1 MVRRLNWVVFV
12 LLLIIG
18 GAALLPITGVWSHA
32 SCAWQSAGPAAST
45 SAALQT
51 LSLSLR
57 TPDVGTGT
65 GLRQRLEEGLKG
77 RGVKELVDNP
87 KTYPRAQITVTEM
100 DGRWTPFWARL
111 KMKTNVVVDRK
122 KDRKGTDV
130 SVDVVVEG
138 SCKGLVS
145 RDEWQATALD
155 RVASEV
161 IAHVLPRSP

>member
-1 MVRRLNWVVFV
+1 MGFV

-18 GAALLPITGVWSHA
+18 GAALLPITGGWSHA

-111 KMKTNVVVDRK
+111 RLKANVVVDRK
-122 KDRKGTDV
+122 KDKQGHDV
-130 SVDVVVEG
+130 NVDVVVEG
-138 SCKGLVS
+138 SCSGLVT
-145 RDEWQATALD
+145 RDEWQASALD
-155 RVASEV
+155 VLAKD
-161 IAHVLPRSP
+161 ILAHVGPSI